1 MPSVRR
7 WEFKMTNFEFRMTKE
22 APMPKPEARRS
33 IFDMRA
39 SSLFR
44 HSSFCIRHLALLLAF
59 FLLTTSPARSH
70 PLQAEP
76 INHAYVFNFDQ
87 FYLDQD
93 PDEHVVTGGFLLLAE
108 LNCTAC
114 HAAPDSWRERLKAKP
129 GPDLSSVGSRL
140 DADTLWLMIRSPQHR
155 KKGTQMPGLFAS
167 EEGDEE
173 KVEALVEFLTAQR
186 SGRRESSSG
195 GMLTPAATGDVE
207 RGKEL
212 YHKVGCVACHEPALD
227 VRPPKVPADAEVEKP
242 GNGSV
247 PIALADAYDV
257 NALALFLHDPLLMR
271 PAGRMPDMRL
281 SKQEAADIAAYL
293 HVGRVAEKATARA
306 ALKISKQGIEKGRE
320 VFEKMNCVACHTS
333 GSAVAPIRKPA
344 AKPLSELN
352 AQSGCLA
359 DKQASGTPRFD
370 LNDLQKRA
378 LKLALAVIQKEAAPK
393 LTAQEKIDWQM
404 SRLNCYACH
413 DRDSKGGPEDP
424 RAQFFGVNDPT
435 AESLGQ
441 LAHLPPTLDKVG
453 RKLTRGWF
461 EKILWGQ
468 DGSVRPYMD
477 TRMPNF
483 GREQTEM
490 LISAFNEA
498 DQLDKPVEIDVSG
511 LGKHHRAELGR
522 QLLGAKGLAC
532 VACHGLKD
540 RKSLGPPVIRL
551 THTVERLQPEYFK
564 ELLLNPQVTQPGTVM
579 PPMFVG
585 RKKADQEIESLWTYL
600 REVEGQPL
608 PEGLM
613 SAEDFELKPDLE
625 KRVIVF
631 RSFIEGVSTHAI
643 GVGFPGGLNA
653 AFDAKTSRWALIWKG
668 RFLNA
673 MSNWQERAMTPI
685 KPLGTDVKEVPSTTG
700 ERVFGGYKLGKDGV
714 PTFLYRQDGQQ
725 VEDTLRPVKNGLERI
740 VKINGKETKEALSW

>member
-1 MPSVRR
+1 
-7 WEFKMTNFEFRMTKE
+7 
-22 APMPKPEARRS
+22 MPKEVLMPKFEPMRLPLAL
-33 IFDMRA
+33 RA

-44 HSSFCIRHLALLLAF
+44 HSGFLVRPFLFAASLSALSAH
-59 FLLTTSPARSH
+59 AH

-93 PDEHVVTGGFLLLAE
+93 PDEHVVNGGLLLLAE

-114 HAAPDSWRERLKAKP
+114 HVAPESWQERLKAKP
-129 GPDLSSVGSRL
+129 GPNLGGVGSRL

-155 KKGTQMPGLFAS
+155 KKGTQMPGLFAG

-173 KVEALVEFLTAQR
+173 KVEALVEYLSANKWDAPQ
-186 SGRRESSSG
+186 
-195 GMLTPAATGDVE
+195 MPAGDVE

-257 NALALFLHDPLLMR
+257 NALALFLHDPLSMR

-306 ALKISKQGIEKGRE
+306 ALKIPKQGVEKGRV

-333 GSAVAPIRKPA
+333 GSAGAAVRKPA
-344 AKPLSELN
+344 AKPMSELN
-352 AQSGCLA
+352 AQAGCLA
-359 DKQASGTPRFD
+359 NKQASGTPRFD

-378 LKLALAVIQKEAAPK
+378 LKLALAAIQKEDAAK

-461 EKILWGQ
+461 EKILWGK

-483 GREQTEM
+483 GREHTEM
-490 LISAFNEA
+490 LISAFNQA

-613 SAEDFELKPDLE
+613 SAEDFELKPDVE

-668 RFLNA
+668 RFLDA

-685 KPLGTDVKEVPSTTG
+685 KPLGTDAKELPAATG
-700 ERVFGGYKLGKDGV
+700 ERVFGGYTLSKDGV
-714 PTFLYRQDGQQ
+714 PTFLYRQEGQQ
-725 VEDTLRPVKNGLERI
+725 VEDTLRPVKNGFERR

>member
-1 MPSVRR
+1 
-7 WEFKMTNFEFRMTKE
+7 
-22 APMPKPEARRS
+22 MPKFEPMRLPLAL
-33 IFDMRA
+33 RA

-44 HSSFCIRHLALLLAF
+44 HSGLLIRHFLFAASLSALSAH
-59 FLLTTSPARSH
+59 AH

-93 PDEHVVTGGFLLLAE
+93 PDEHVVNGGFLLLAE

-114 HAAPDSWRERLKAKP
+114 HAAPEAWQERLKAKP
-129 GPDLSSVGSRL
+129 GPNLGGVGSRL

-155 KKGTQMPGLFAS
+155 KKGTQMPGLFAG

-173 KVEALVEFLTAQR
+173 KVEALVEYLSANKWDAPQMPR
-186 SGRRESSSG
+186 
-195 GMLTPAATGDVE
+195 GDVE

-257 NALALFLHDPLLMR
+257 SALAFFLHDPLSMR

-306 ALKISKQGIEKGRE
+306 ALKIPKQGVEKGRV

-333 GSAVAPIRKPA
+333 GSAAAAVRKPA

-352 AQSGCLA
+352 AQAGCLA
-359 DKQASGTPRFD
+359 NKQASGTPRFD

-378 LKLALAVIQKEAAPK
+378 LKLALAVIQNEAAPK

-461 EKILWGQ
+461 EKILWGK

-490 LISAFNEA
+490 LISAFNQA

-668 RFLNA
+668 RFLDA

-685 KPLGTDVKEVPSTTG
+685 KPLGTDVKELPAATG
-700 ERVFGGYKLGKDGV
+700 ERLFGGYQLGKDGV
-714 PTFLYRQDGQQ
+714 PTFLYRQEGQQ
-725 VEDTLRPVKNGLERI
+725 VEDTLRPVKNGFERI
-740 VKINGKETKEALSW
+740 VKINGKETKEVLSW

>member
-1 MPSVRR
+1 MKL
-7 WEFKMTNFEFRMTKE
+7 WTLF
-22 APMPKPEARRS
+22 A
-33 IFDMRA
+33 A
-39 SSLFR
+39 S
-44 HSSFCIRHLALLLAF
+44 AF
-59 FLLTTSPARSH
+59 FCGQLKAH

-76 INHAYVFNFDQ
+76 INHAYVFTFDQ
-87 FYLDQD
+87 FYIPQD
-93 PDEHVVTGGFLLLAE
+93 PDENVVNGGFLLLAE

-114 HAAPDSWRERLKAKP
+114 HAAPKAWQERLKAKP
-129 GPDLSSVGSRL
+129 GPNLSGVGSRL

-155 KKGTQMPGLFAS
+155 KKGTQMPGLFAG
-167 EEGDEE
+167 EAGDDE
-173 KVEALVEFLTAQR
+173 KVEALVEFLSASKWDAPQMPV
-186 SGRRESSSG
+186 GNE
-195 GMLTPAATGDVE
+195 DH
-207 RGKEL
+207 GKEL

-227 VRPPKVPADAEVEKP
+227 VRPPKVAADAEVEKP

-247 PIALADAYDV
+247 PIALADAYAV
-257 NALALFLHDPLLMR
+257 NALAYFLHDPLSMR
-271 PAGRMPDMRL
+271 PAGRMPEMRL

-306 ALKISKQGIEKGRE
+306 ALKLPPQGIEKGRE
-320 VFEKMNCVACHTS
+320 VFEKMNCVACHSLGVPALT
-333 GSAVAPIRKPA
+333 GKAPQSSETTLPA
-344 AKPLSELN
+344 KAGTPNPLASL
-352 AQSGCLA
+352 ALDKGCLA
-359 DKQASGTPRFD
+359 EKQASGTPRFD

-378 LKLALAVIQKEAAPK
+378 LKLSLAVIQKGEAPK
-393 LTAQEKIDWQM
+393 LTAQEKVDWQM

-413 DRDSKGGPEDP
+413 DREGKGGPEDS
-424 RAQFFGVNDPT
+424 RAQYFGVNDPG

-441 LAHLPPTLDKVG
+441 LAHLPPSLDKIG

-461 EKILWGQ
+461 EKILWGK

-483 GREQTEM
+483 GREQTEI
-490 LISAFNEA
+490 LIDWLNEA
-498 DQLDKPVEIDVSG
+498 DVAEKPVTIDVSG
-511 LGKHHRAELGR
+511 LAKHHRAEAGR

-564 ELLLNPQVTQPGTVM
+564 ELLLNPQVTQTGTVM

-585 RKKADQEIESLWTYL
+585 RKKADLEIESLWTYL

-613 SAEDFELKPDLE
+613 SSEDFELKPGKA

-631 RSFIEGVSTHAI
+631 RSFIEGVGTHAI

-668 RFLNA
+668 RFLDA
-673 MSNWQERAMTPI
+673 MSNWQDRAMPPI
-685 KPLGTDVKEVPSTTG
+685 KPLGTQVKELPTVAG
-700 ERVFGGYKLGKDGV
+700 QRVFGGYTLAKDGV
-714 PTFLYRQDGQQ
+714 PTFVYQQDGKR
-725 VEDTLRPVKNGLERI
+725 VEDTLRPVNGHFERVI
-740 VKINGKETKEALSW
+740 KVDGIETKEVVSW

>member
-1 MPSVRR
+1 MLSFIESVPP
-7 WEFKMTNFEFRMTKE
+7 
-22 APMPKPEARRS
+22 PMS
-33 IFDMRA
+33 FI
-39 SSLFR
+39 R
-44 HSSFCIRHLALLLAF
+44 HSAFVILHSALLLAA
-59 FLLTTSPARSH
+59 FLLNASSARSH

-93 PDEHVVTGGFLLLAE
+93 PDEHVVSGGFLLLAE

-114 HAAPDSWRERLKAKP
+114 HMAPESWQERLKAKP
-129 GPDLSSVGSRL
+129 GPNLGGVGSRL

-155 KKGTQMPGLFAS
+155 KKGTQMPGLFAG

-173 KVEALVEFLTAQR
+173 KVEALVEFLSASKWDAPQ
-186 SGRRESSSG
+186 
-195 GMLTPAATGDVE
+195 MPAGDVE

-227 VRPPKVPADAEVEKP
+227 VRPPKVAANAEVEKP
-242 GNGSV
+242 GLGSV

-257 NALALFLHDPLLMR
+257 NALAYFLHDPLSMR

-293 HVGRVAEKATARA
+293 HVGRIAEKATARA
-306 ALKISKQGIEKGRE
+306 ALKLPPQGIEKGRE
-320 VFEKMNCVACHTS
+320 VFQQMNCVACHTLGTVVPALAGS
-333 GSAVAPIRKPA
+333 GIPAEAGTTKRMADLAPDK
-344 AKPLSELN
+344 
-352 AQSGCLA
+352 GCLA
-359 DKQASGTPRFD
+359 EKQASGTPRFD

-378 LKLALAVIQKEAAPK
+378 LKLALAAIQKEEAPK
-393 LTAQEKIDWQM
+393 LTAQEKVDWQM

-413 DRDSKGGPEDP
+413 DREGKGGPEDP
-424 RAQFFGVNDPT
+424 RAQFFGVNDPG

-441 LAHLPPTLDKVG
+441 LAHLPPSLDKIG

-461 EKILWGQ
+461 EKILWGK

-490 LISAFNEA
+490 MIGWLNEA
-498 DQLDKPVEIDVSG
+498 DVAEKPVTIDVSG
-511 LGKHHRAELGR
+511 LGKHHRAEAGR

-551 THTVERLQPEYFK
+551 THTVERIQPEYFK
-564 ELLLNPQVTQPGTVM
+564 ELLLNPQVTQLGTVM

-585 RKKADQEIESLWTYL
+585 RKKADLEIESIWTYL

-613 SAEDFELKPDLE
+613 SAEDFELKPGKA

-631 RSFIEGVSTHAI
+631 RSFIEGVGTHAI
-643 GVGFPGGLNA
+643 GVGFPSGVNA
-653 AFDAKTSRWALIWKG
+653 AFDGKTSRWALIWKG
-668 RFLNA
+668 RFLDA
-673 MSNWQERAMTPI
+673 MSNWQERAMPPI
-685 KPLGTDVKEVPSTTG
+685 KPLGTAVKELPPATG
-700 ERVFGGYKLGKDGV
+700 ERVFGGYKVGKDGV
-714 PTFLYRQDGQQ
+714 PTFLYREDGQQ
-725 VEDTLRPVKNGLERI
+725 VEDTLRPVKNGFERS

>member
-1 MPSVRR
+1 MP
-7 WEFKMTNFEFRMTKE
+7 KE
-22 APMPKPEARRS
+22 VPMPKFEPMCLPLAL
-33 IFDMRA
+33 RA

-44 HSSFCIRHLALLLAF
+44 HSGLLIRHFLFAASLSALSAQ
-59 FLLTTSPARSH
+59 AH

-93 PDEHVVTGGFLLLAE
+93 PDEHVVNGGFLLLAE

-114 HAAPDSWRERLKAKP
+114 HAAPEAWQERLKAKP
-129 GPDLSSVGSRL
+129 GPDLAGVGSRL

-155 KKGTQMPGLFAS
+155 KKGTQMPGLFAG

-173 KVEALVEFLTAQR
+173 KVEALVEYLSANKWDAPQ
-186 SGRRESSSG
+186 
-195 GMLTPAATGDVE
+195 MPAGDVE

-257 NALALFLHDPLLMR
+257 NALALFLHDPLSMR

-306 ALKISKQGIEKGRE
+306 ALKIPKQGIEKGRV

-378 LKLALAVIQKEAAPK
+378 LKLALAVIQNEAAPK

-461 EKILWGQ
+461 EKILWGK

-483 GREQTEM
+483 GREHTEM
-490 LISAFNEA
+490 LISAFNQA

-668 RFLNA
+668 RFLDA

-685 KPLGTDVKEVPSTTG
+685 KPLGTDVKELPAATG
-700 ERVFGGYKLGKDGV
+700 ERLFGGYQLGKDGV
-714 PTFLYRQDGQQ
+714 PTFLYRQEGQQ
-725 VEDTLRPVKNGLERI
+725 VEDTLRPVKNGFERI